1 VRWKYFPIKISL
13 KPLDRMKNLAFFFIF
28 VIMKTLRIFLLTLS
42 GLVFGQNIQSIQ
54 LFNPQTNDETP
65 VIYFNQQLVLSFDDL
80 TNASEIYRYTIK
92 HYNRNWEDDNL
103 FFTEYATGTL
113 NALLDRF
120 QYSFNTLQSYTHY
133 KLIFPNDKMQLKISG
148 NYEII
153 VYKNSADQPLFKR
166 RFYLVEDAATLA
178 VGVSRFADARNPEA
192 NQRIEVKAVSKGG
205 DLSSNVNSMTLNV
218 MQNNNPNMTVNNLKP
233 SATLGNQLLFQQLSL
248 VFPGNNE
255 FYYFDNKNMNMAA
268 DMVRATEVKDGV
280 NNTFLHPVWAF
291 PLNYQYQPD
300 VNGAWYYRR
309 NDLGR
314 ERDAEREA
322 DYSWVYFSLDSDP
335 VDKEIYVLGGFN
347 DFKPGKENL
356 MQYDSE
362 NKKYV
367 ARIYLKQGFY
377 NYILATKN
385 PDGRLNFGEVNG
397 NFWQTENLYQAFLYY
412 APFGR
417 NYDGLMGYG
426 EFRTPVR

>member
-1 VRWKYFPIKISL
+1 
-13 KPLDRMKNLAFFFIF
+13 
-28 VIMKTLRIFLLTLS
+28 MKTLRIFLLTLS

-80 TNASEIYRYTIK
+80 SNGSEIYRYTIK

-103 FFTEYATGTL
+103 FFTEYATGSL

-120 QYSFNTLQSYTHY
+120 QYSFNTIQSYTHY
-133 KLIFPNDKMQLKISG
+133 KLTFPNDKMQLKISG

-153 VYKNSADQPLFKR
+153 VYKNSADEPLFKR
-166 RFYLVEDAATLA
+166 RFYLVEDAAALA
-178 VGVSRFADARNPEA
+178 VNVSRFADARNPEA
-192 NQRIEVKAVSKGG
+192 NQRVEVKAVSKGG

-218 MQNNNPNMTVNNLKP
+218 MQNNNPNVTINNLKP

-280 NNTFLHPVWAF
+280 NNTYLHPVWAF

-347 DFKPGKENL
+347 DFKPGKENQ
-356 MQYDSE
+356 MQYDAE
-362 NKKYV
+362 TKKYV

-385 PDGRLNFGEVNG
+385 PGGPLNFGEVNG

>member
-1 VRWKYFPIKISL
+1 
-13 KPLDRMKNLAFFFIF
+13 
-28 VIMKTLRIFLLTLS
+28 MKTLRILLLSLS

-65 VIYFNQQLVLSFDDL
+65 VINFNQHLVLSFDDL

-103 FFTEYATGTL
+103 FFTEMANGSL
-113 NALLDRF
+113 NGLLDKF

-133 KLIFPNDKMQLKISG
+133 TLTFPNEKIQPKISG
-148 NYEII
+148 NFELI
-153 VYKNSADQPLFKR
+153 VYKDSADKPLFKR
-166 RFYLVEDAATLA
+166 RFYLVEDA
-178 VGVSRFADARNPEA
+178 VGLGLNISRFADAKNPNA
-192 NQRIEVKAVSKGG
+192 NQRVEVKAVSKGG
-205 DLSSNVNSMTLNV
+205 DLTSNVNSMTLNV
-218 MQNNNPNMTVNNLKP
+218 MQNNNPNVTVNGLKP
-233 SATLGNQLLFQQLSL
+233 SATMGSQLLFQQMNLL
-248 VFPGNNE
+248 FPGNNE

-268 DMVRATEVKDGV
+268 DMVRATELKDGV
-280 NNTFLHPVWAF
+280 NQTYLHPVWAF

-309 NDLGR
+309 NDLGN
-314 ERDAEREA
+314 ERNAEREA

-347 DFKPGKENL
+347 NFKPSKENQ
-356 MQYDSE
+356 MQYDE
-362 NKKYV
+362 AGKKYV
-367 ARIYLKQGFY
+367 AKIYLKQGFY

-385 PDGRLNFGEVNG
+385 PDGSLNFGEVNG

-412 APFGR
+412 TPFGR
-417 NYDGLMGYG
+417 NYDGLIGYG

>member
-1 VRWKYFPIKISL
+1 MR
-13 KPLDRMKNLAFFFIF
+13 NLSFFFIF
-28 VIMKTLRIFLLTLS
+28 VIMKTLRLFLLTLS

-80 TNASEIYRYTIK
+80 TNGSEIYRYTIK

-103 FFTEYATGTL
+103 FFTEYATGSL

-133 KLIFPNDKMQLKISG
+133 KLTFPNDKMQLKISG

-166 RFYLVEDAATLA
+166 RFYLVEDAAALA
-178 VGVSRFADARNPEA
+178 VNVSRFADARNPEA

-218 MQNNNPNMTVNNLKP
+218 MQNNNPNVTVNNLKP

-268 DMVRATEVKDGV
+268 DMVRATEVKDGI
-280 NNTFLHPVWAF
+280 NNTYLHPVWAF

-335 VDKEIYVLGGFN
+335 VDKDIYVLGGFN
-347 DFKPGKENL
+347 DFKAGKENQ
-356 MQYDSE
+356 MQYDAE
-362 NKKYV
+362 AKKYV

-385 PDGRLNFGEVNG
+385 SDGRLNFGEVNG

>member
-1 VRWKYFPIKISL
+1 
-13 KPLDRMKNLAFFFIF
+13 
-28 VIMKTLRIFLLTLS
+28 MKTLRILLLSLS

-65 VIYFNQQLVLSFDDL
+65 VIKFGEQLVLSFDDL

-92 HYNRNWEDDNL
+92 HYDRNWNDDNL
-103 FFTEYATGTL
+103 FFTQFATGSL
-113 NALLDRF
+113 NGLLDQF
-120 QYSFNTLQSYTHY
+120 QYSFNTLQAYTHY
-133 KLIFPNDKMQLKISG
+133 KLTFPNDKIQPKISG
-148 NYEII
+148 NFELI
-153 VYKNSADQPLFKR
+153 VYKDSADRPLFKR
-166 RFYLVEDAATLA
+166 RFYLVEDAATVALNI
-178 VGVSRFADARNPEA
+178 SRIADAKNPNI
-192 NQRIEVKAVSKGG
+192 NQRVEVKATSKGG

-218 MQNNNPNMTVNNLKP
+218 MQNNNPNVVVNNLKP
-233 SATLGNQLLFQQLSL
+233 SATLGNQLLFQQMNLT
-248 VFPGNNE
+248 FPGNNE

-268 DMVRATEVKDGV
+268 DMVSATELKDGV
-280 NNTFLHPVWAF
+280 NQTYLHPVWAF

-309 NDLGR
+309 NDLGL
-314 ERDAEREA
+314 ERNAEREA

-335 VDKEIYVLGGFN
+335 VDKEIHVLGGFN
-347 DFKPGKENL
+347 DFKPSKENQ
-356 MQYDSE
+356 MQYDAA

-367 ARIYLKQGFY
+367 AKIFLKQGFY
-377 NYILATKN
+377 NYILATKESN
-385 PDGRLNFGEVNG
+385 GSLNFGEING

>member
-1 VRWKYFPIKISL
+1 
-13 KPLDRMKNLAFFFIF
+13 
-28 VIMKTLRIFLLTLS
+28 MKTLRIFLLTLG

-103 FFTEYATGTL
+103 FFTEYATGSL

-133 KLIFPNDKMQLKISG
+133 KLTFPNDKMQLKISG

-166 RFYLVEDAATLA
+166 RFYLVEGAATLA

-218 MQNNNPNMTVNNLKP
+218 MQNNNPNIAINNLKP

-280 NNTFLHPVWAF
+280 NNTYLHPVWAF

-347 DFKPGKENL
+347 DFKLGKENL

-377 NYILATKN
+377 NYILATKI
-385 PDGRLNFGEVNG
+385 PGGSLNFGEVNG

-417 NYDGLMGYG
+417 NYDGLIGYG

>member
-1 VRWKYFPIKISL
+1 
-13 KPLDRMKNLAFFFIF
+13 
-28 VIMKTLRIFLLTLS
+28 MKTLQLLLLS
-42 GLVFGQNIQSIQ
+42 LGGLVFGQNIQSIQ

-65 VIYFNQQLVLSFDDL
+65 VINFNQQLVLSFDDL

-103 FFTEYATGTL
+103 FFTEFANGSL
-113 NALLDRF
+113 NGLLDKF

-133 KLIFPNDKMQLKISG
+133 TLNFPNEKMQPKISG
-148 NYEII
+148 NFELI
-153 VYKNSADQPLFKR
+153 VYKDSAEKPLFKR
-166 RFYLVEDAATLA
+166 RFYVVEDAATLA
-178 VGVSRFADARNPEA
+178 LGISRFADARKPDA
-192 NQRIEVKAVSKGG
+192 NQRVEVKAVPKGG
-205 DLSSNVNSMTLNV
+205 DLASNVNSMTLNV
-218 MQNNNPNMTVNNLKP
+218 MQNNNPNVIINNLKP

-268 DMVRATEVKDGV
+268 DIVRATEQLEGV
-280 NNTFLHPVWAF
+280 NQTYLHPVWAF

-314 ERDAEREA
+314 ERDATREA
-322 DYSWVYFSLDSDP
+322 DYSWVHFYLDSEP
-335 VDKEIYVLGGFN
+335 TNKEIFVLGGFN
-347 DFKPGKENL
+347 NFKPSKENQ
-356 MQYDSE
+356 MQYDEAS
-362 NKKYV
+362 KKYV
-367 ARIYLKQGFY
+367 AKIYLKQGFY

-385 PDGRLNFGEVNG
+385 PDGTLNFGEVNG

>member
-1 VRWKYFPIKISL
+1 
-13 KPLDRMKNLAFFFIF
+13 
-28 VIMKTLRIFLLTLS
+28 MKTLRIFLLTLS

-103 FFTEYATGTL
+103 FFTEYATGSL
-113 NALLDRF
+113 NALLDKF

-133 KLIFPNDKMQLKISG
+133 KLTFPNDKMQLKISG

-153 VYKNSADQPLFKR
+153 VYKSSADQPLFKK
-166 RFYLVEDAATLA
+166 RFYLVEDAAALA
-178 VGVSRFADARNPEA
+178 VNVSRFADARNPEA

-218 MQNNNPNMTVNNLKP
+218 MQNNNPNVSVRNLKP
-233 SATLGNQLLFQQLSL
+233 STTLGNQLLFQQMSL

-268 DMVRATEVKDGV
+268 DMVRATEVKDGI
-280 NNTFLHPVWAF
+280 NNTYLHPVWAF

-347 DFKPGKENL
+347 DFKPGKENQ
-356 MQYDSE
+356 MQYDAE

-377 NYILATKN
+377 NYILATKK
-385 PDGRLNFGEVNG
+385 PGGPLNFGEVNG